1 MPVHAAIV
9 TTFEALE
16 KLKKYC
22 AYCERSQFDVRLK
35 LNSWKIAEDAAE
47 SIISTLIEENFLNEE
62 RYAMAF
68 AQGKLRINHWGKI
81 KIKQALRQ
89 HHISEPCIKRAFANI
104 NPDEYLEI
112 LIKEGIK
119 KHDQTKGAESIRK
132 QKTIQFLIGKGF
144 ESELVWDQADIIF
157 NKQ

>member
-1 MPVHAAIV
+1 MPVNTPIV

-22 AYCERSQFDVRLK
+22 AYCERSQFDVRSK
-35 LNSWKIAEDAAE
+35 LYSWKINTDASE
-47 SIISTLIEENFLNEE
+47 SIICTLIEENFLNEE

-68 AQGKLRINHWGKI
+68 AQGKLRINHWGRI

-89 HHISEPCIKRAFANI
+89 HHISEPCIKRAFANLD
-104 NPDEYLEI
+104 PDEYLEI
-112 LIKEGIK
+112 LRKEGIK
-119 KHDQTKGAESIRK
+119 KREQTKGTDNIRK

-144 ESELVWDQADIIF
+144 ESELVWEQVDLIF